1 MKKFCV
7 GVGVCMLS
15 TLLSVG
21 TASAFSTTSVS
32 PIRKIPVKA
41 LDDDTGSP
49 GVWATDAVYTKCGQI
64 GVDAVFYNSTSNPR
78 VNTGQ
83 QTYTISIERYHNGA
97 WTHVKGSE
105 IESYRPSH
113 QHHRYDY
120 DLFLHPGWDYIY
132 RVQVKNNTHAP
143 LLGTMWVNAK
153 ANDYNPADHDIAD
166 CQ

>member
-7 GVGVCMLS
+7 GVCVCMLS
-15 TLLSVG
+15 TLMSVG
-21 TASAFSTTSVS
+21 TASAFSTNGIA

-49 GVWATDAVYTKCGQI
+49 GVWATDAIYTKCGQI

-83 QTYTISIERYHNGA
+83 QTYSISIERYHNGV
-97 WTHVKGSE
+97 WMHVKGSE

-113 QHHRYDY
+113 QHHLYAYDQ
-120 DLFLHPGWDYIY
+120 FLHPGWDYIY
-132 RVQVKNNTHAP
+132 RVQVTNHTHAP
-143 LLGTMWVNAK
+143 LLGTMWVNAA
-153 ANDYNPADHDIAD
+153 ANDYNPADHDLAD